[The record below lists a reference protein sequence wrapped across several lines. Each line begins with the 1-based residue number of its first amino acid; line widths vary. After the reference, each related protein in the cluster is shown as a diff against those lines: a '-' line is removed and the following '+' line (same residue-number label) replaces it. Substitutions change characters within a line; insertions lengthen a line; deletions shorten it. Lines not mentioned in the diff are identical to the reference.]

1 MERRVRVDKR
11 TPRSSR
17 EVKQEPSKLEEKQ
30 RKLQERRLN
39 PEVSE
44 IKDDYIK
51 SSKFTPKDEDDSIA
65 TGLLDEEEDLD
76 ENEIPTGLLDEEE
89 GDDIPELEVKKVEVK
104 EDPRQELPQKSQKA
118 EPRSSRERGY
128 HDEQSVQKKSELS
141 QNAKIVRSKKP
152 QEKVRV
158 NDEEVNASPPIRRED
173 VVFNSTDDE
182 KRKSGAGAVLLILVI
197 VALMVV
203 VLVFVLRTIRPDV
216 LRGGNTKETLRETEN
231 FDGGLYSSSVLA
243 AINNLY
249 TDSEKHDIRE
259 DITSSDVKS
268 CLDLLSIYKESD
280 EYNVDYYDMMFGE
293 LQTISLFIQDRSNYD
308 VLMSGSLSLTEEEYN
323 SKVQS
328 IENDVLMYRVQ
339 SLVSVMNAKLDILK
353 AMGYQPGYKSTLESD
368 GVVELDDLK
377 GETETE
383 GYCTNIIQN
392 QDFQPWGS
400 SEELGTE
407 SEEYTE
413 GKGKRII
420 FDDFEVDETE

>member
-1 MERRVRVDKR
+1 M
-11 TPRSSR
+11 
-17 EVKQEPSKLEEKQ
+17 
-30 RKLQERRLN
+30 
-39 PEVSE
+39 
-44 IKDDYIK
+44 
-51 SSKFTPKDEDDSIA
+51 
-65 TGLLDEEEDLD
+65 
-76 ENEIPTGLLDEEE
+76 
-89 GDDIPELEVKKVEVK
+89 
-104 EDPRQELPQKSQKA
+104 
-118 EPRSSRERGY
+118 
-128 HDEQSVQKKSELS
+128 
-141 QNAKIVRSKKP
+141 
-152 QEKVRV
+152 
-158 NDEEVNASPPIRRED
+158 
-173 VVFNSTDDE
+173 
-182 KRKSGAGAVLLILVI
+182 
-197 VALMVV
+197 
-203 VLVFVLRTIRPDV
+203 
-216 LRGGNTKETLRETEN
+216 
-231 FDGGLYSSSVLA
+231 A

>member
-1 MERRVRVDKR
+1 M
-11 TPRSSR
+11 
-17 EVKQEPSKLEEKQ
+17 
-30 RKLQERRLN
+30 
-39 PEVSE
+39 
-44 IKDDYIK
+44 
-51 SSKFTPKDEDDSIA
+51 
-65 TGLLDEEEDLD
+65 
-76 ENEIPTGLLDEEE
+76 
-89 GDDIPELEVKKVEVK
+89 
-104 EDPRQELPQKSQKA
+104 
-118 EPRSSRERGY
+118 
-128 HDEQSVQKKSELS
+128 
-141 QNAKIVRSKKP
+141 
-152 QEKVRV
+152 
-158 NDEEVNASPPIRRED
+158 
-173 VVFNSTDDE
+173 
-182 KRKSGAGAVLLILVI
+182 LLILVI

-383 GYCTNIIQN
+383 GYRTNIIQN
-392 QDFQPWGS
+392 QDFQSWGS

>member
-104 EDPRQELPQKSQKA
+104 EDPRQELPKKSQKA
-118 EPRSSRERGY
+118 EPRSTRERGY

-152 QEKVRV
+152 PEKVRV

-383 GYCTNIIQN
+383 GYRTNIIQN